1 MVAAAEQGEVAIPSL
16 VVRVRD
22 SAAMTIITTTGC
34 PSWCTVEDDF
44 HTTASQHGARF
55 HTAWPVTR

>member
-1 MVAAAEQGEVAIPSL
+1 
-16 VVRVRD
+16 
-22 SAAMTIITTTGC
+22 MTIITTTGC

-55 HTAWPVTR
+55 PTAWPVTR